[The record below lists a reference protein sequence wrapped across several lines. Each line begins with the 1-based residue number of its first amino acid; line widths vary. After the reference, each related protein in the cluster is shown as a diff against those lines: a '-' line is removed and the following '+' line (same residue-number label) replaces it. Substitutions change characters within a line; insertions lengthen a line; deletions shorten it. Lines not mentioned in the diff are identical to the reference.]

1 MLDLLWKVKSKNAVL
16 PTLAFFFNEGYLLY
30 HLLVG
35 AQIWWEAM
43 IKEDKETIQFM
54 EDCFVVS
61 YLLTEIT
68 KQRNFSLTEKFY
80 FVLWLVI

>member
-1 MLDLLWKVKSKNAVL
+1 
-16 PTLAFFFNEGYLLY
+16 
-30 HLLVG
+30 
-35 AQIWWEAM
+35 M